1 MELAE
6 LIGAAIAGGV
16 VSSLINAIA
25 GRGKEKAETTKAKAE
40 ASKVLADATE
50 TLFNPLIERLN
61 TLEIEV
67 KALKRLLDRYA
78 KRVIYL
84 MAGIETLI
92 KQIKAKGDSPCWSP
106 DEWNPEEDSND
117 AGPG

>member
-1 MELAE
+1 MEWAD

-16 VSSLINAIA
+16 VSSLINVIA
-25 GRGKEKAETTKAKAE
+25 GRGKEKAEISKAKAE
-40 ASKVLADATE
+40 ASKMLADATE
-50 TLFNPLIERLN
+50 TLINPLINRLT
-61 TLEIEV
+61 TLESEV
-67 KALKRLLDRYA
+67 KTLKRLLDRYA

-106 DEWNPEEDSND
+106 DEWNPEMDEEDE
-117 AGPG
+117 

>member
-1 MELAE
+1 MEWAE

-16 VSSLINAIA
+16 VSSVINYFATRA
-25 GRGKEKAETTKAKAE
+25 KTKADT
-40 ASKVLADATE
+40 SKVLADAAKS
-50 TLFNPLIERLN
+50 LIEPLTNRLN
-61 TLEIEV
+61 TLESEI
-67 KALKRLLDRYA
+67 KTLKRLLDRYA

-106 DEWNPEEDSND
+106 DEWNPDSEAEGCNE
-117 AGPG
+117 